1 MVVAT
6 ALLGFE
12 AGGESLA
19 IDAGA
24 VQEIISVPHVSRV
37 PNAPPSLEGVASVRG
52 QAVPILSVAM
62 LRGRERGIGK
72 RVLILHQQP
81 PVGLLV
87 DNVASIRSADSA
99 TPLDLEALLRPALRS
114 AGRRTIGDGRALRKE
129 GEHEKTVT
137 LGLLIFAIG
146 TQEFAL
152 PLDQVKETM
161 ALSANVTPVPQSD
174 AAVMGTISHGGS
186 VLPVFALATLLAM
199 RPREQVRRPGIVVAL
214 AHGRPVGFA
223 VDELRSVVSV
233 SMEALDPV
241 PTVIARR
248 LSEAKINAICR
259 LDDGKRLVSVL
270 GSATLLQGVEAG
282 QLPEFDRM
290 TISEDRRETEMTD
303 PFVLFQIGDQA
314 FGLPA
319 VAVETVVQ
327 RPERLTKLPR
337 SPDFIDGIMNLHG
350 RVVPIIDQRRRFG
363 APVATRG
370 GERVMIVSLGNL
382 QAGFVVDH
390 VKDVLRMPRE
400 AVSPAPDI
408 TDGTKVIDRVAT
420 LEGGE
425 RIVLLIDPA
434 ELLDE
439 TERQM
444 LIALRN
450 RASRKS

>member
-24 VQEIISVPHVSRV
+24 VQEIISVPPVSGV
-37 PNAPPSLEGVASVRG
+37 PNAPPSLEDVASVRG

-152 PLDQVKETM
+152 PLDQVKEPM

-233 SMEALDPV
+233 SMEALAPV

-259 LDDGKRLVSVL
+259 LDDGKRLVSVPD
-270 GSATLLQGVEAG
+270 SATLLQGVEAG

-290 TISEDRRETEMTD
+290 TISEARRETEMTD

-319 VAVETVVQ
+319 AAVETVVQ

-350 RVVPIIDQRRRFG
+350 RIVPIIDQRRRFG
-363 APVATRG
+363 APLATRG

-400 AVSPAPDI
+400 AVTPAPDI

-450 RASRKS
+450 RASHKS

>member
-1 MVVAT
+1 MVVPT
-6 ALLGFE
+6 ALLAFE
-12 AGGESLA
+12 AGGERLA
-19 IDAGA
+19 IDAAA
-24 VQEIISVPHVSRV
+24 VQEIIGVPHISRV

-52 QAVPILSVAM
+52 QAVPILSVAT
-62 LRGRERGIGK
+62 LRGRERGLGK

-81 PVGLLV
+81 AVGLLV
-87 DNVASIRSADSA
+87 DNVASVRAVES
-99 TPLDLEALLRPALRS
+99 TVPLDLETLLRPALRS
-114 AGRRTIGDGRALRKE
+114 AGTTTLGNSRAIRKE
-129 GEHEKTVT
+129 VELKKTVT
-137 LGLLIFAIG
+137 IGLLIFVVG

-161 ALSANVTPVPQSD
+161 ALSADVTPVPQSD
-174 AAVMGTISHGGS
+174 AAVAGTVSYGGS
-186 VLPVFALATLLAM
+186 VLPIFALATLLSM
-199 RPREQVRRPGIVVAL
+199 PSREHVRRPGIVVAL
-214 AHGRPVGFA
+214 VHGRPVGLA
-223 VDELRSVVSV
+223 VDELRSVALVS
-233 SMEALDPV
+233 ADAIDPV

-270 GSATLLQGVEAG
+270 DSAALLKGVDAG
-282 QLPEFDRM
+282 QLTEFERM
-290 TISEDRRETEMTD
+290 TIFEERRETEMTD
-303 PFVLFQIGDQA
+303 PFVIFQIGEQA

-319 VAVETVVQ
+319 AVVETVVQ
-327 RPERLTKLPR
+327 RPQRLTKLPR

-363 APVATRG
+363 APVVVRG

-390 VKDVLRMPRE
+390 VKDVLRIPRD
-400 AVSPAPDI
+400 AVTPAPNI

-420 LEGGE
+420 LEGGD

-450 RASRKS
+450 KASHKS